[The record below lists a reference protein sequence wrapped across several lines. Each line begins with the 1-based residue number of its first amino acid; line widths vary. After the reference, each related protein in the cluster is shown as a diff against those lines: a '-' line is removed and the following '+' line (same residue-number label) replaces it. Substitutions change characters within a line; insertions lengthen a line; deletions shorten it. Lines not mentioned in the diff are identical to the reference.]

1 MGFDLWTSGGGNSG
15 GAYMTRGSDMGPG
28 KIGARLSLLL
38 GIHDEACSRLLQTT
52 PKPVCTR

>member
-1 MGFDLWTSGGGNSG
+1 MGFDLWTSGGENSG

-28 KIGARLSLLL
+28 KIGARLRLLL

-52 PKPVCTR
+52 PNPVCTR